1 MLGGKLD
8 KLEDINE
15 GAGAGARAGWVYYL
29 SDLV

>member
-8 KLEDINE
+8 KLEDMNE
-15 GAGAGARAGWVYYL
+15 GAGARAYYGVYYL